1 MINISSFIPTFKLP
15 LHIVQS
21 NTRLCCISPNHTY
34 IFPLEMNSDYDDYN
48 ATVISPDT
56 EVTNPFSSS
65 PRRNDN
71 AGNSRRDPKDRG
83 DFRRNDNN
91 NRKDPRKKHAKA
103 PIIPS
108 IGIID
113 FLRDRRFHV
122 ALGIALILAATYLT
136 VSAIS
141 YLSTAP
147 EDQSE
152 IIGSTVENIVSDPDS
167 QITNIGGPA
176 GAVSSHYLITLGLGI
191 GAFPILIWMVLC
203 GISLFGLRKCQFW
216 SMTFKALLFA
226 VTLSL
231 SIGLVTHGLDMTIP
245 LGGFHGRYV
254 NTWLM
259 ERIGWIGAAFTSLLL
274 IGFVVAI
281 YFYDILKIYQA
292 YRRRVETIKEH
303 MREAR
308 EAREAERRK
317 VEEAMKASELGEE
330 EKKTDKSTAETAHF
344 DPFDSTDEQAAAV
357 KKEKQPEEK
366 DISSEKTS
374 AEDTTI
380 SGSEKIINDIPAD
393 IQQPTA
399 TLTVTPEPQ
408 ADPVLPVN
416 TPNPISTETERGSD
430 VDSKPDVKPVEPVEN
445 VADKT
450 ESATE
455 PILATEPEE
464 DHKEPGFTVSTQE
477 EIEQVEYGR
486 IGSTYDPTAEL
497 SHFRM
502 PVLDLLE
509 DRPTRTDVVDITE
522 ISDKKNQIIYA
533 LDKLNIGVAHIDAT
547 VGPTVTMYE
556 ITPVEGVRIAT
567 IKRLEEDIAM
577 ALSAISTRIIAPIPG
592 KSAIGI
598 EVPNSEPQ
606 SVSIRTIL
614 GSRKYQECDYELP
627 LAIGTTISND
637 VHIADLAKMPH
648 LLVAGATG
656 KGKSVGMNVI
666 INSLIYKKHPA
677 ELKFVLIDPKR
688 VEFYPYRKLEK
699 HYLAKLPDEED
710 AIVTDMSKVIDTL
723 KSLCVEMDNRY
734 DLLMKAEVV
743 QITHY
748 NKLFTERKLNPEK
761 GHRYLPYI
769 VVIID
774 EYADLVMTVGKE
786 AETPVARIAQKARAV
801 GIHMIIA
808 TQRPSANII
817 TGVIRAN
824 FPARMA
830 FQVSSRIDSKIIL
843 ENNGAASLIGKGD
856 MLISHDSK
864 LERVQCAFI
873 DTPEIKAVSSYIG
886 DQTGYPHPYLLPP
899 TEVAGPQGGARGLSA
914 GERDPL
920 FNEIARDIVSSGV
933 ASTSGLQ
940 RRYSIGF
947 ARAGKIMDQL
957 EAVGIV
963 GPSVGGKMRDIL
975 VDTYRLEEILS
986 GQ

>member
-1 MINISSFIPTFKLP
+1 M
-15 LHIVQS
+15 
-21 NTRLCCISPNHTY
+21 Y
-34 IFPLEMNSDYDDYN
+34 DDDYN
-48 ATVISPDT
+48 PAVISPEN

-65 PRRNDN
+65 APRRQAPPPRDNRADGQRERGNFRQND
-71 AGNSRRDPKDRG
+71 R
-83 DFRRNDNN
+83 
-91 NRKDPRKKHAKA
+91 DPRKSWTSASHIRR
-103 PIIPS
+103 PV
-108 IGIID
+108 ID
-113 FLRDRRFHV
+113 LPDFFRDRRFHV
-122 ALGIALILAATYLT
+122 ALGILLILAATYLT

-147 EDQSE
+147 DDQSE
-152 IIGSTVENIVSDPDS
+152 VIGNTVENIVADPDS
-167 QITNIGGPA
+167 QISNIGGPA
-176 GAVSSHYLITLGLGI
+176 GAVASHYIITLGLGV
-191 GAFPILIWMVLC
+191 GAFPLLTWMVLC
-203 GISLFGLRKCQFW
+203 GISLFGLRKCHFW

-231 SIGLVTHGLDMTIP
+231 AVGFVTYSIDMTIP
-245 LGGFHGRYV
+245 LGGFHGRYI

-259 ERIGWIGAAFTSLLL
+259 DRIGWIGAAFVSLLL
-274 IGFVVAI
+274 IGFVVAV
-281 YFYDILKIYQA
+281 YFYDLLKIYQA
-292 YRRRVETIKEH
+292 YRKRVEAIKQH
-303 MREAR
+303 MREAQ

-317 VEEAMKASELGEE
+317 VEEAMKASEL
-330 EKKTDKSTAETAHF
+330 DKEPEPAKA
-344 DPFDSTDEQAAAV
+344 PEQPDLDLFNDT
-357 KKEKQPEEK
+357 PE
-366 DISSEKTS
+366 
-374 AEDTTI
+374 
-380 SGSEKIINDIPAD
+380 DIP
-393 IQQPTA
+393 
-399 TLTVTPEPQ
+399 VY
-408 ADPVLPVN
+408 
-416 TPNPISTETERGSD
+416 
-430 VDSKPDVKPVEPVEN
+430 PVEVAS
-445 VADKT
+445 ADKPHT
-450 ESATE
+450 EKVPAPEQKPAPPTEPTE
-455 PILATEPEE
+455 PIEAIVAKEAIEAEEATAPAEPSPEPTEQPEKPTEAIKATETIEATEAKIATTPTEPVASTEPSPETA
-464 DHKEPGFTVSTQE
+464 EPGLTVNTGE

-486 IGSTYDPTAEL
+486 IGSKYDPTAEL
-497 SHFRM
+497 SHFHM

-509 DRPTRTDVVDITE
+509 DRPTRTDIVDITE

-556 ITPVEGVRIAT
+556 IIPVEGVKIAT

-592 KSAIGI
+592 KGAIGI
-598 EVPNSEPQ
+598 EVPNREPQ
-606 SVSIRTIL
+606 PVAIRTIL

-627 LAIGTTISND
+627 LALGATINND
-637 VHIADLAKMPH
+637 VYIADLASMPH

-677 ELKFVLIDPKR
+677 ELKFVLIDPKS
-688 VEFYPYRKLEK
+688 VEFFPYRKLEK

-710 AIVTDMSKVIDTL
+710 AIVTDMSKVVDTL

-734 DLLMKAEVV
+734 KLLMDAEVV
-743 QITHY
+743 KITQY

-824 FPARMA
+824 FPTRMA

-856 MLISHDSK
+856 MLISYDSK

-873 DTPEIKAVSSYIG
+873 DTTEIKAVTSYVNN
-886 DQTGYPHPYLLPP
+886 QPGYPSPYLLPP
-899 TEVAGPQGGARGLSA
+899 VETAPAQGAAGRGGIY

-920 FNEIARDIVSSGV
+920 FNEIAHDIVSSGI

-957 EAVGIV
+957 EAAGIV

-975 VDTYRLEEILS
+975 VDTFRLEEILS
-986 GQ
+986 GNN

>member
-1 MINISSFIPTFKLP
+1 M
-15 LHIVQS
+15 
-21 NTRLCCISPNHTY
+21 Y
-34 IFPLEMNSDYDDYN
+34 DDDYN
-48 ATVISPDT
+48 PAVISPEN

-65 PRRNDN
+65 ARRRQAPPRDNRDDDQREKGKFRKNDRD
-71 AGNSRRDPKDRG
+71 SRESRTSARHIRRPVIDIP
-83 DFRRNDNN
+83 DF
-91 NRKDPRKKHAKA
+91 
-103 PIIPS
+103 
-108 IGIID
+108 
-113 FLRDRRFHV
+113 FRDRRFHV
-122 ALGIALILAATYLT
+122 ALGILLILAATYLT

-147 EDQSE
+147 DDQSE
-152 IIGSTVENIVSDPDS
+152 VIGNTVKNIVADPDS
-167 QITNIGGPA
+167 QISNIGGPA
-176 GAVSSHYLITLGLGI
+176 GAVASHYIITLGLGV
-191 GAFPILIWMVLC
+191 GAFPLLTWMILC

-231 SIGLVTHGLDMTIP
+231 AVGFVTYSIDMTIP
-245 LGGFHGRYV
+245 LGGFHGRYI

-259 ERIGWIGAAFTSLLL
+259 DRIGWIGAAFVSLLL
-274 IGFVVAI
+274 IGFVVAV
-281 YFYDILKIYQA
+281 YFYDLLKIYQA
-292 YRRRVETIKEH
+292 YRKRVEAIRQH
-303 MREAR
+303 MREAQ

-317 VEEAMKASELGEE
+317 VEEAMKASELDKEPE
-330 EKKTDKSTAETAHF
+330 PAKEQKPQNLDLFNETPEDIPVFPAEIVSTDKPRTEVVSAPEPKPEPPAEPIEAIVAKEAKEATAPAEPSPEPTEQPAKPAEAIEAIEVPEAIEAKEATVPTEPVASTG
-344 DPFDSTDEQAAAV
+344 SS
-357 KKEKQPEEK
+357 PE
-366 DISSEKTS
+366 
-374 AEDTTI
+374 
-380 SGSEKIINDIPAD
+380 
-393 IQQPTA
+393 PTEPG
-399 TLTVTPEPQ
+399 LTV
-408 ADPVLPVN
+408 N
-416 TPNPISTETERGSD
+416 TG
-430 VDSKPDVKPVEPVEN
+430 
-445 VADKT
+445 
-450 ESATE
+450 
-455 PILATEPEE
+455 
-464 DHKEPGFTVSTQE
+464 E

-486 IGSTYDPTAEL
+486 IGSKYDPTAEL
-497 SHFRM
+497 SHFHM

-509 DRPTRTDVVDITE
+509 DRPTRTDIVDITE

-556 ITPVEGVRIAT
+556 IIPVEGVKIAT

-592 KSAIGI
+592 KGAIGI
-598 EVPNSEPQ
+598 EVPNREPQ
-606 SVSIRTIL
+606 PVAIRTIL

-627 LAIGTTISND
+627 LALGATINND
-637 VHIADLAKMPH
+637 VYIADLASMPH

-677 ELKFVLIDPKR
+677 ELKFVLIDPKS
-688 VEFYPYRKLEK
+688 VEFFPYRKLEK

-710 AIVTDMSKVIDTL
+710 AIVTDMSKVVDTL

-734 DLLMKAEVV
+734 KLLMDAEVV
-743 QITHY
+743 KITQY

-824 FPARMA
+824 FPTRMA

-856 MLISHDSK
+856 MLISYDSK

-873 DTPEIKAVSSYIG
+873 DTAEIKAVTSYVNN
-886 DQTGYPHPYLLPP
+886 QPGYPSPYLLPP
-899 TEVAGPQGGARGLSA
+899 VETAPAQGAAGRGGIY

-920 FNEIARDIVSSGV
+920 FNEIARDIVASGI

-957 EAVGIV
+957 EAAGIV

-975 VDTYRLEEILS
+975 VDTFRLEEILS
-986 GQ
+986 GNN

>member
-1 MINISSFIPTFKLP
+1 M
-15 LHIVQS
+15 
-21 NTRLCCISPNHTY
+21 Y
-34 IFPLEMNSDYDDYN
+34 DDDYN
-48 ATVISPDT
+48 PAVISSEN

-65 PRRNDN
+65 ARQRQAPPRDN
-71 AGNSRRDPKDRG
+71 RDDEQRERG
-83 DFRRNDNN
+83 KFRRND
-91 NRKDPRKKHAKA
+91 RDPRKSQSQTRHVRR
-103 PIIPS
+103 PVIDMP
-108 IGIID
+108 D

-122 ALGIALILAATYLT
+122 ALGILLILAATYLT

-141 YLSTAP
+141 YLSTAS

-152 IIGSTVENIVSDPDS
+152 VIGNTVENIVADPDS
-167 QITNIGGPA
+167 QISNIGGPA
-176 GAVSSHYLITLGLGI
+176 GAIASHHIITLGLGI
-191 GAFPILIWMVLC
+191 GAFPLLTWMILC

-231 SIGLVTHGLDMTIP
+231 AVGFVTYSIDMTIP
-245 LGGFHGRYV
+245 LGGFHGRYI

-259 ERIGWIGAAFTSLLL
+259 DRIGWIGAALVSLLL
-274 IGFVVAI
+274 IGFVVAV
-281 YFYDILKIYQA
+281 YFYDLLKIYQA
-292 YRRRVETIKEH
+292 YRKRVETIRQH
-303 MREAR
+303 MREAQ

-317 VEEAMKASELGEE
+317 VEEAMKASELDKEPE
-330 EKKTDKSTAETAHF
+330 PAKEQKPQNLDLFNETPEDIPVFPAEIVSTDKPRTEVVSA
-344 DPFDSTDEQAAAV
+344 PEQ
-357 KKEKQPEEK
+357 K
-366 DISSEKTS
+366 
-374 AEDTTI
+374 
-380 SGSEKIINDIPAD
+380 
-393 IQQPTA
+393 
-399 TLTVTPEPQ
+399 PEPP
-408 ADPVLPVN
+408 A
-416 TPNPISTETERGSD
+416 
-430 VDSKPDVKPVEPVEN
+430 EP
-445 VADKT
+445 
-450 ESATE
+450 TE
-455 PILATEPEE
+455 PIEAIVAKEAITAKEPSTEPAEQPAKPAE
-464 DHKEPGFTVSTQE
+464 AIDAPEAPEAPEAKIATTPTESIASTEPSPEPGLTVNTGE

-486 IGSTYDPTAEL
+486 IGSKYDPTAEL
-497 SHFRM
+497 SHFHM

-509 DRPTRTDVVDITE
+509 DRPTRTDIVDITE

-556 ITPVEGVRIAT
+556 IIPVEGVKIAT

-592 KSAIGI
+592 KGAIGI
-598 EVPNSEPQ
+598 EVPNREPQ
-606 SVSIRTIL
+606 PVAIRTIL

-627 LAIGTTISND
+627 LALGATINND
-637 VHIADLAKMPH
+637 VYIADLASMPH

-677 ELKFVLIDPKR
+677 ELKFVLIDPKS
-688 VEFYPYRKLEK
+688 VEFFPYRKLEK

-710 AIVTDMSKVIDTL
+710 AIVTDMSKVVDTL

-734 DLLMKAEVV
+734 KLLMDAEVV
-743 QITHY
+743 KITQY

-824 FPARMA
+824 FPTRMA

-856 MLISHDSK
+856 MLISYDSK

-873 DTPEIKAVSSYIG
+873 DTAEIKAVTSYVNN
-886 DQTGYPHPYLLPP
+886 QPGYPSPYLLPP
-899 TEVAGPQGGARGLSA
+899 VETAPAQGAAGRGGIY

-920 FNEIARDIVSSGV
+920 FNEIARDIVASGI

-957 EAVGIV
+957 EAAGIV

-975 VDTYRLEEILS
+975 VDTFRLEEILS
-986 GQ
+986 GNN

>member
-1 MINISSFIPTFKLP
+1 M
-15 LHIVQS
+15 
-21 NTRLCCISPNHTY
+21 Y
-34 IFPLEMNSDYDDYN
+34 DDDYN
-48 ATVISPDT
+48 PAVISSEN

-65 PRRNDN
+65 ARQRQAPPRDN
-71 AGNSRRDPKDRG
+71 RDDDLRERG
-83 DFRRNDNN
+83 KFRRND
-91 NRKDPRKKHAKA
+91 RDPRKSQSHSQTRHVRR
-103 PIIPS
+103 PVIDMP
-108 IGIID
+108 D

-122 ALGIALILAATYLT
+122 ALGILLILAATYLT

-141 YLSTAP
+141 YLSTAS

-152 IIGSTVENIVSDPDS
+152 VIGNTVENIVADPDS
-167 QITNIGGPA
+167 QISNIGGPA
-176 GAVSSHYLITLGLGI
+176 GAIASHHIITLGLGI
-191 GAFPILIWMVLC
+191 GAFPLLTWMILC

-231 SIGLVTHGLDMTIP
+231 AVGFVTYSIDMTIP
-245 LGGFHGRYV
+245 LGGFHGRYI

-259 ERIGWIGAAFTSLLL
+259 DRIGWIGAALVSLLL
-274 IGFVVAI
+274 IGFVVAV
-281 YFYDILKIYQA
+281 YFYDLLKIYQA
-292 YRRRVETIKEH
+292 YRKRVETIRQH
-303 MREAR
+303 MREAQ

-317 VEEAMKASELGEE
+317 VEEAMKASELDKEPE
-330 EKKTDKSTAETAHF
+330 PAKEQKPQNLDLFNETPEDIPVFPAEIVSTDKPRTEVVSA
-344 DPFDSTDEQAAAV
+344 PEQ
-357 KKEKQPEEK
+357 K
-366 DISSEKTS
+366 
-374 AEDTTI
+374 
-380 SGSEKIINDIPAD
+380 
-393 IQQPTA
+393 
-399 TLTVTPEPQ
+399 PEP
-408 ADPVLPVN
+408 P
-416 TPNPISTETERGSD
+416 
-430 VDSKPDVKPVEPVEN
+430 
-445 VADKT
+445 
-450 ESATE
+450 TE
-455 PILATEPEE
+455 PIEAIVAKEAIEAKEAIVAKEPSPEPAEQPAKPAEAIEATEAKIATTPTEPTAPTEPSPETA
-464 DHKEPGFTVSTQE
+464 EPGLTVNTGE

-486 IGSTYDPTAEL
+486 IGSKYDPTAEL
-497 SHFRM
+497 SHFHM

-509 DRPTRTDVVDITE
+509 DRPTRTDIVDITE

-556 ITPVEGVRIAT
+556 IIPVEGVKIAT

-592 KSAIGI
+592 KGAIGI
-598 EVPNSEPQ
+598 EVPNREPQ
-606 SVSIRTIL
+606 PVAIRTIL

-627 LAIGTTISND
+627 LALGATINND
-637 VHIADLAKMPH
+637 VYIADLASMPH

-677 ELKFVLIDPKR
+677 ELKFVLIDPKS
-688 VEFYPYRKLEK
+688 VEFFPYRKLEK

-710 AIVTDMSKVIDTL
+710 AIVTDMSKVVDTL

-734 DLLMKAEVV
+734 KLLMDAEVV
-743 QITHY
+743 KITQY

-801 GIHMIIA
+801 GMHMIIA

-824 FPARMA
+824 FPTRMA

-856 MLISHDSK
+856 MLISYDSK

-873 DTPEIKAVSSYIG
+873 DTAEIKAVTSYVNN
-886 DQTGYPHPYLLPP
+886 QPGYPSPYLLPP
-899 TEVAGPQGGARGLSA
+899 VETAPAQGAAGRGGIY

-920 FNEIARDIVSSGV
+920 FNEIARDIVASGI

-957 EAVGIV
+957 EAAGIV

-975 VDTYRLEEILS
+975 VDTFRLEEILS
-986 GQ
+986 GNN

>member
-1 MINISSFIPTFKLP
+1 M
-15 LHIVQS
+15 
-21 NTRLCCISPNHTY
+21 Y
-34 IFPLEMNSDYDDYN
+34 DDDYN
-48 ATVISPDT
+48 ASVISPET
-56 EVTNPFSSS
+56 EVTNPFSANA
-65 PRRNDN
+65 PRR
-71 AGNSRRDPKDRG
+71 AERPGNRHEPRRDDR
-83 DFRRNDNN
+83 DEFRRNSN
-91 NRKDPRKKHAKA
+91 DPRKDQRQR
-103 PIIPS
+103 PTRNTRRPLF
-108 IGIID
+108 D
-113 FLRDRRFHV
+113 FIEFIHDRRFHV
-122 ALGIALILAATYLT
+122 ALGIFMILAATYLT

-152 IIGSTVENIVSDPDS
+152 IIGNTIDGIVADPDS
-167 QITNIGGPA
+167 KIANIGGPA
-176 GAVSSHYLITLGLGI
+176 GAMASHYFITLGLGV
-191 GAFPILIWMVLC
+191 GAFPLLIWMVLC
-203 GISLFGLRKCQFW
+203 GISLFGMRKCQFW

-231 SIGLVTHGLDMTIP
+231 SVGLVTYGMDITIP
-245 LGGFHGRYV
+245 LGGFHGRYI
-254 NTWLM
+254 NGWLM
-259 ERIGWIGAAFTSLLL
+259 DRIGWVGTALVSLLF
-274 IGFVVAI
+274 IGFVVAV
-281 YFYDILKIYQA
+281 YFYDLLKIYQA
-292 YRRRVETIKEH
+292 YRKRVNAIKERI
-303 MREAR
+303 REAQ

-317 VEEAMKASELGEE
+317 VEDAMKASELGKEE
-330 EKKTDKSTAETAHF
+330 NEKAGAPQKAETNPIDLFEGNEESAAEAPVLGSATISESPVTNKPEEAKSPVSPVEQISSVEVVQASPASLPTAET
-344 DPFDSTDEQAAAV
+344 SAV
-357 KKEKQPEEK
+357 DTVPTVPTS
-366 DISSEKTS
+366 DISAMPEKETSTADITEKTVDNTVP
-374 AEDTTI
+374 EPVQI
-380 SGSEKIINDIPAD
+380 AD
-393 IQQPTA
+393 IKPETTREQPAEQPIQNTVTETVVEKGGMQNTA
-399 TLTVTPEPQ
+399 DIKEAETPAEPGLTV
-408 ADPVLPVN
+408 N
-416 TPNPISTETERGSD
+416 TGE
-430 VDSKPDVKPVEPVEN
+430 
-445 VADKT
+445 
-450 ESATE
+450 
-455 PILATEPEE
+455 
-464 DHKEPGFTVSTQE
+464 Q
-477 EIEQVEYGR
+477 IEQVEYGR
-486 IGSTYDPTAEL
+486 IGSSYDPTAEL
-497 SHFRM
+497 SRFRL

-509 DRPTRTDVVDITE
+509 DKPIRTDIVDITE

-556 ITPVEGVRIAT
+556 IIPVEGVKIAT

-592 KSAIGI
+592 KGAIGI
-598 EVPNSEPQ
+598 EVPNRDPQ

-614 GSRKYQECDYELP
+614 GSRKFQECDYELP
-627 LAIGTTISND
+627 LALGATINND
-637 VHIADLAKMPH
+637 VYIADLAKMPH

-677 ELKFVLIDPKR
+677 ELKFVLIDPKK

-710 AIVTDMSKVIDTL
+710 AIVTDMNKTLDTL
-723 KSLCVEMDNRY
+723 KALVVEMEQRY

-748 NKLFTERKLNPEK
+748 NKLFTERKLNPEN

-774 EYADLVMTVGKE
+774 EYADLYMNIGKE
-786 AETPVARIAQKARAV
+786 VETPVARIAQKARAV

-873 DTPEIKAVSSYIG
+873 STDEIKAVASYVNN
-886 DQTGYPHPYLLPP
+886 QVGYPHPYLLPP
-899 TEVAGPQGGARGLSA
+899 VEAPAGQGGGARGGIY

-920 FNEIARDIVSSGV
+920 FPEIARDIVSSGI

-957 EAVGIV
+957 EAAGIV
-963 GPSVGGKMRDIL
+963 GPSVGGKMREIR
-975 VDTYRLEEILS
+975 VDTFRLEEILS
-986 GQ
+986 GIN